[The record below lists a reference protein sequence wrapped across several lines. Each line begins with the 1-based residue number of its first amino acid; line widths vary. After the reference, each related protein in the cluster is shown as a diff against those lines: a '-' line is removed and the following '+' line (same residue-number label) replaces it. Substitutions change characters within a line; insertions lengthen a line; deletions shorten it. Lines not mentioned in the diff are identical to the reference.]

1 MICWGLGDTNTGAA
15 VGCGF
20 PGGQAAKEKGVGR
33 GGLWSCVTESQGMFV
48 SPSQRGMEVWAEHV
62 QGNSKITP
70 HPHTPT
76 AVLSHRLRGFLL
88 RKHLLHLFR
97 GQGVSWVEGSQGCS
111 PLNPI
116 PLASLR
122 AAARRSCWLS
132 L

>member
-1 MICWGLGDTNTGAA
+1 MTCWGLGDTNTGAA

-20 PGGQAAKEKGVGR
+20 PGGQAAKEKRVGR

-70 HPHTPT
+70 PPPPT
-76 AVLSHRLRGFLL
+76 AVLSRRLRGFLL

-97 GQGVSWVEGSQGCS
+97 GQGVSWVEGSQGGS
-111 PLNPI
+111 PLNAI
-116 PLASLR
+116 PPASLR
-122 AAARRSCWLS
+122 AAARRPRWLS